1 MVRPRSS
8 GRRCAFESLEDRQ
21 MLAGDVTAKISGGK
35 LVIKGDSLANGI
47 TIAAGST
54 AGTVVVTGVTAGGSA
69 TTVNSGTTAV
79 TLSGFTGGLKLDMKG
94 GDDSVTITG
103 LTVTG
108 DAKLEGGRGNDT
120 FDVSGST
127 FHGALTTNL
136 GDGNDTLTFDSTTV
150 SGKAKFKG
158 RSGNDDATIT
168 DSTFSKLSVSLG
180 RGDDKLTM
188 SGTTATV
195 DTKLN
200 GRHGTN
206 TFTNSGDNTLA
217 SLTVKHFNETTGT
230 PPANSDVSLNTVSPI
245 SENGKA
251 ALTGS
256 FTDTDLTDAH
266 TATINWGDPNNTVN
280 STFTVPATS
289 SLTVG
294 QTITS
299 TTDATVLT
307 ISSISANQVNF
318 SVQHQYLNDGVGTG
332 NTTNSDTSTI
342 TVTVTG
348 GGGFNESGTTTV
360 VVNDVAPVVALN
372 AVSNISENSSATL
385 TGTVTDIGLLDAH
398 AIVINWADPNLTASS
413 TFSVP
418 GIQNA
423 AGTATL
429 TVGQTFT
436 STTDAAVLTITSIDT
451 TTGKVGFSV
460 QHRYL
465 DDGPAVGNSTSS
477 DSSTISVSATDL
489 DGQSG
494 ANQTTFTVND
504 VAPTIALNQISNIA
518 VNGTATLSGTITDI
532 GVLDEHPL
540 LVDWGDGNS
549 VQIQI
554 PAILSPSG
562 TATLTVGQTIAS
574 TTDSTAVVTITS
586 IDGATGKVG
595 FSIQHKYTAAG
606 ASIPI
611 AVVVRD
617 DDANTNSATTSIT
630 VSSTS

>member
-1 MVRPRSS
+1 
-8 GRRCAFESLEDRQ
+8 
-21 MLAGDVTAKISGGK
+21 MLAGDVTAKISGGN

-69 TTVNSGTTAV
+69 TTVNSGTAAV
-79 TLSGFTGGLKLDMKG
+79 TLSGFTGGLKIDMKG
-94 GDDSVTITG
+94 GDDSVTITD

-127 FHGALTTNL
+127 FHGALTTVL
-136 GDGNDTLTFDSTTV
+136 GDGDDTLTVDSTTV

-158 RSGNDDATIT
+158 RSGADDATIT

-180 RGDDKLTM
+180 KGNDTLTM
-188 SGTTATV
+188 SGTTASV
-195 DTKLN
+195 DTSLN

-206 TFTNSGDNTLA
+206 TFSNSTDDSLA

-230 PPANSDVSLNTVSPI
+230 GSTTPTPSDVSLNAVSAI

-256 FTDTDLTDAH
+256 FTDSDLTDAH
-266 TATINWGDPNNTVN
+266 TVTTNWNDPNNTVN

-289 SLTVG
+289 SLIAG
-294 QTITS
+294 QTITATS
-299 TTDATVLT
+299 TDATVLT
-307 ISSISANQVNF
+307 ITSISASQVNF
-318 SVQHQYLNDGVGTG
+318 SVQHQYLNDGVAPG
-332 NTTNSDTSTI
+332 NSTNSDTSTI
-342 TVTVTG
+342 GVAVTG
-348 GGGFNESGTTTV
+348 GGGFNQSGTTTV
-360 VVNDVAPVVALN
+360 VVNDVAPTVALN
-372 AVSNISENSSATL
+372 AVSSVNENSSATL
-385 TGTVTDIGLLDAH
+385 TGTVTDIGLLDGH
-398 AIVINWADPNLTASS
+398 TMVFNWGDANNSAAS
-413 TFSVP
+413 TFTIP
-418 GIQNA
+418 AIQNA

-429 TVGQTFT
+429 SVGQTIT
-436 STTDAAVLTITSIDT
+436 STTDPTVLTITSIDT

-460 QHRYL
+460 PHLYL

-477 DSSTISVSATDL
+477 DSSTISVSSSDF

-494 ANQTTFTVND
+494 ANQTTVTVNN
-504 VAPTIALNQISNIA
+504 VTPAIALNQIANIS

-532 GVLDEHPL
+532 GLLDEHPIL
-540 LVDWGDGNS
+540 IDWGDNS
-549 VQIQI
+549 SPQIEI
-554 PAILSPSG
+554 PAIFSPTG

-574 TTDSTAVVTITS
+574 TADSTAVITITS
-586 IDGATGKVG
+586 IDTVTGKIG
-595 FSIQHKYTAAG
+595 FSIQHQYTT
-606 ASIPI
+606 ASTFPI

-617 DDANTNSATTSIT
+617 DDATSSNATTSIT
-630 VSSTS
+630 VSPPS